1 MSCPILFDM
10 DGVIADS
17 WQPFYAFWSQVLINL
32 GAEDLASEEEILA
45 LFEGNF
51 FEKLAQRV
59 PGNWMQPAFLSHA
72 RLAHCQFMKQCP
84 SIPHVSEGLQ
94 HLSAHFPLYLVTS
107 NFAEAAEH
115 FLDNQKID
123 CFQEVLG
130 MEHSFSKTD
139 KIQTVMKQHPNLPC
153 YFISDT
159 SGDLHEARKAGAI
172 PVAVT
177 WGWHDRTT
185 LEAAKPAFIL
195 DTPAELLEFRTH
207 I

>member
-17 WQPFYAFWSQVLINL
+17 WEPFFSFWSEVLINL
-32 GAEDLASEEEILA
+32 GAEEMATEEQILA

-51 FEKLAQRV
+51 FEELSHKV

-72 RLAHCQFMKQCP
+72 RLAHLQFMKKCP

-94 HLSAHFPLYLVTS
+94 HLSQDFPLYLVTS

-115 FLDNQKID
+115 FLENQNIG
-123 CFQEVLG
+123 CFREVLG

-139 KIQTVMKQHPNLPC
+139 KIRTVMKQHSDQPC

-172 PVAVT
+172 PVAAA
-177 WGWHDRTT
+177 WGWHDRPT
-185 LEAAKPAFIL
+185 LEAANPAFIL
-195 DTPAELLEFRTH
+195 DTPPELLEFRTH